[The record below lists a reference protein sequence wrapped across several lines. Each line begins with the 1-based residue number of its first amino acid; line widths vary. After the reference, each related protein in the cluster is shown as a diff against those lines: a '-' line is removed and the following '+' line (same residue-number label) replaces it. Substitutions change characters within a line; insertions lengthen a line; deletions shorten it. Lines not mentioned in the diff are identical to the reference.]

1 MYENVQHIFKTKE
14 KKMRVAMSN
23 KWTSVTFRRRDE
35 KPHLRHKRKNIRHS
49 FLPIYTCIAW
59 NISKQKTLLI
69 KLSQTAS
76 SKAIIIRKVQV
87 RSVWDSLV
95 KSVNKLCF
103 EYRPHILNFFQGC
116 RQVVFLFQSAST
128 AAVIQDNFL
137 KRAAERKIPRVGKK
151 N

>member
-1 MYENVQHIFKTKE
+1 MNKRYFSPTRRKTSFTSL
-14 KKMRVAMSN
+14 KKKTYDIVFYLLTPALHEILVN
-23 KWTSVTFRRRDE
+23 
-35 KPHLRHKRKNIRHS
+35 KNIAYQV
-49 FLPIYTCIAW
+49 IT
-59 NISKQKTLLI
+59 
-69 KLSQTAS
+69 QTTS

>member
-1 MYENVQHIFKTKE
+1 MNKCYFSPTRRKTSFTSL
-14 KKMRVAMSN
+14 KKKTYDIVFYLLTPALHEILVN
-23 KWTSVTFRRRDE
+23 
-35 KPHLRHKRKNIRHS
+35 KNIAYQV
-49 FLPIYTCIAW
+49 IT
-59 NISKQKTLLI
+59 
-69 KLSQTAS
+69 QTTS